1 MKAITILRA
10 LLKES
15 ISTENCGIV
24 RVHEEMP
31 YTEFIRQY
39 LFYDFQD
46 RILDYHRFVA
56 SEGEYFYCWNS
67 TEIDFSMCH
76 ARFGS
81 GFSHR
86 WAVPAHHADGRR
98 RKRGGLTASLSLVF
112 LILFIFRFVFSALQF
127 SFEPLKNVKPRLLH
141 LL

>member
-24 RVHEEMP
+24 RVHEELP
-31 YTEFIRQY
+31 YTEFIRQFLY
-39 LFYDFQD
+39 SDFQD
-46 RILDYHRFVA
+46 QVLDYHRFVA
-56 SEGEYFYCWNS
+56 PEGEYFYCWNS

-81 GFSHR
+81 GFTCYVHCI
-86 WAVPAHHADGRR
+86 DGQF
-98 RKRGGLTASLSLVF
+98 LHIMPLSDEESEVD
-112 LILFIFRFVFSALQF
+112 
-127 SFEPLKNVKPRLLH
+127 
-141 LL
+141 